1 MHSSLRRCGLLLIP
15 LILVCFA
22 LLPRAQA
29 VLPAPDGGYPG
40 GNTAEGTNAR
50 HYRQLVKPKQAERYW
65 KIVPATLKNLV
76 TFETAAA

>member
-50 HYRQLVKPKQAERYW
+50 HYRQLVKPKQAKRYW